1 MGNNNGDSLNF
12 SEWDGTESCVR
23 EKVEHQ
29 SVQVFA
35 HSLVQYLNTH
45 RSRSTA
51 RNLLLPRLCG
61 ATEHL

>member
-1 MGNNNGDSLNF
+1 MGNNNGNSLNLL
-12 SEWDGTESCVR
+12 ERDGTGSCVR
-23 EKVEHQ
+23 DKVEYQ
-29 SVQVFA
+29 SVQVFT

-45 RSRSTA
+45 ESRFTA